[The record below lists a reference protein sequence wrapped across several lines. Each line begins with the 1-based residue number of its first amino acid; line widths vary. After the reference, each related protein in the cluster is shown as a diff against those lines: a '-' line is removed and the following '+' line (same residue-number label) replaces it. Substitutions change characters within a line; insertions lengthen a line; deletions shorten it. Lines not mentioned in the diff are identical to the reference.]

1 MSRVM
6 NWNWYLRLFSNQFDI
21 NWQNMF
27 TKANQSAKILSYDDT
42 FYLIS
47 SYSASDIK
55 NGEKKY
61 IDNLTQ
67 ETV

>member
-1 MSRVM
+1 
-6 NWNWYLRLFSNQFDI
+6 
-21 NWQNMF
+21 MF